1 MFHLLVK
8 YDGWAD
14 GRDFL
19 ALERAFEFTDAELIP
34 RSPDGALD
42 FDRVLGAP
50 ALFTTEIRGKGAKYA
65 RVGTISRVRSQGSRI
80 QIDYTFDGTIAP
92 LAFSTLERLTRE
104 LSIDSVELSRTHW
117 AIKNIDLFK
126 VLLATQSAL
135 APSPKAFHL
144 DKTGINDTLLS
155 VMMPFDLR
163 FKDVYESIAAAAG
176 RTGMTCLRADD
187 IWRNEAIIQDIVSL
201 ICTSRIV
208 VSDCTNRNANVF
220 YETGIAHTLGRDVV
234 LITQS
239 EADVP
244 FDLRHLRFIVY
255 LDNGEGRQKLADQ
268 LEKRIR
274 TLLADESRRAD

>member
-1 MFHLLVK
+1 
-8 YDGWAD
+8 
-14 GRDFL
+14 
-19 ALERAFEFTDAELIP
+19 
-34 RSPDGALD
+34 
-42 FDRVLGAP
+42 
-50 ALFTTEIRGKGAKYA
+50 
-65 RVGTISRVRSQGSRI
+65 
-80 QIDYTFDGTIAP
+80 